1 MSEKKRGGYTGSEDE
16 MNEAPNKEANKEA
29 NEELEPAKIEVNI
42 EEEGK
47 DVQNQE
53 NRPYW

>member
-1 MSEKKRGGYTGSEDE
+1 
-16 MNEAPNKEANKEA
+16 MNEAPNKETNKEA
-29 NEELEPAKIEVNI
+29 NEELEPAKIEVYI

-53 NRPYW
+53 TKEEIDLTGDFI